1 LCLDETIYLEQ
12 RKLLAHYTTIH
23 GHSKTMCRLSIL
35 LCIILGSLPS
45 TCFALTGKVISV
57 ADGDTITVL
66 DSSNQTHKIRL
77 YGIDCPEKR
86 QAYGKAAKKHTSQLT
101 YRKIA
106 NVKEYDTDRYGRT
119 VGVVTVDGVNVNE
132 SLIDNGYAWQY
143 RKYCKA
149 SFCNDWLALEA
160 DAQMAQVGLWK
171 DSNAQAPWEW
181 RKDRRTVQ
189 NHDADKVIGRYHGN
203 VNSKVLHG
211 PGCKHYNC
219 QNCTVGFN
227 SVADAEKQGY
237 KVHKSCVD

>member
-1 LCLDETIYLEQ
+1 MATRIQ
-12 RKLLAHYTTIH
+12 A
-23 GHSKTMCRLSIL
+23 MCRLSI
-35 LCIILGSLPS
+35 ILFLITNLFP
-45 TCFALTGKVISV
+45 TACFALTGKVISV
-57 ADGDTITVL
+57 ADGDTITIL

-149 SFCNDWLALEA
+149 KFCNDWLMLEK
-160 DAQMAQVGLWK
+160 DAKAAKVGLWK
-171 DSNAQAPWEW
+171 DLNAQAPWDW
-181 RKDRRTVQ
+181 RKDRRTAK
-189 NHDADKVIGRYHGN
+189 NPNADKVKGRYHGN
-203 VNSKVLHG
+203 VSSKVLHA

-219 QNCTVGFN
+219 KNCTAGFD
-227 SVADAEKQGY
+227 SVTDAEKQGY
-237 KVHKSCVD
+237 RVHKGCVD